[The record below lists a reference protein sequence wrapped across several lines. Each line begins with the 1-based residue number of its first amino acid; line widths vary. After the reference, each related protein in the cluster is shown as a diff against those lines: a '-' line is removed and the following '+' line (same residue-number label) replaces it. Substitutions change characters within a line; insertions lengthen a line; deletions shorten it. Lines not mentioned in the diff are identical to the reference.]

1 MPSQVTGTSSIDG
14 TFRTLIPLVDSRL
27 NESTISRVAAATV
40 KLISLSSIKYN
51 DLGITAIGHLE
62 QTEFV
67 K

>member
-1 MPSQVTGTSSIDG
+1 MPRQVAGTLSIDG
-14 TFRTLIPLVDSRL
+14 TFRTLIPLQDNRL
-27 NESTISRVAAATV
+27 NEATISRVAVATV
-40 KLISLSSIKYN
+40 KLISLSPIKYN